1 MKMTDEDFGTF
12 ASQFD
17 SDKADRDEIINY
29 LKEKGVDYDDEDL
42 EDLIKAAESGV
53 LSKVDA
59 AGDKAAAATLG
70 MTGKAA
76 AAMNGEAY
84 FPDPQQM
91 ANEDSSEVTVTEEDK
106 DNDGDTDKVT
116 VEKETP
122 SDDDEARAAA
132 EKFFADV
139 DEDVAEDD
147 NSSEADDK
155 PQLSEGNKTN
165 QFARTLS
172 ELR

>member
-1 MKMTDEDFGTF
+1 MKMSDEDFGAF
-12 ASQFD
+12 AEQFD
-17 SDKADRDEIINY
+17 SDKADKDAIISY
-29 LKEKGVDYDDEDL
+29 LTEKGVDYDDEDL

-53 LSKVDA
+53 LSNVDK

-106 DNDGDTDKVT
+106 DGDGDTDT
-116 VEKETP
+116 TTITKEEP
-122 SDDDEARAAA
+122 DDDTGINNMLD
-132 EKFFADV
+132 FLNGDS
-139 DEDVAEDD
+139 D
-147 NSSEADDK
+147 NSSESDDK
-155 PQLSEGNKTN
+155 PQLSETNKTN